1 MNFSAHLPHLTAHP
15 YCALMGLSKKSGGV
29 AYGTYY
35 DELHDGIRRYL
46 SDLCAC
52 LVDIADHSKL
62 EYFYQGPG
70 RPDGKALFQSTVI
83 MFLTKSH
90 GRHLISG

>member
-15 YCALMGLSKKSGGV
+15 YCALIELSKKSGGV

-46 SDLCAC
+46 SDLCTC
-52 LVDIADHSKL
+52 LVDIVDHSKL
-62 EYFYQGPG
+62 EYFYQGRGG
-70 RPDGKALFQSTVI
+70 RMEKHYSDL
-83 MFLTKSH
+83 
-90 GRHLISG
+90 R